1 MKVWG
6 LASCSES
13 GGLRGAALPPG
24 GSLGEVDAHPSSCT
38 GVGRRHQFRPRGCQG
53 NTQSQRNSSQGGTR
67 PSSPWRPFTPAVS
80 PASLVRE
87 GGDCTRGE
95 ARRITGSAGW
105 PQHGNT
111 LRWISFTLNEHLLAA
126 WCVSN
131 VVLRFVAKDHTSD
144 KNLTVTLF
152 NLHVFLQKELA
163 LQRDAETA
171 SDTKA

>member
-1 MKVWG
+1 M
-6 LASCSES
+6 A
-13 GGLRGAALPPG
+13 GGISFAPEAARATPRARGTALREEHGP
-24 GSLGEVDAHPSSCT
+24 AH
-38 GVGRRHQFRPRGCQG
+38 RD
-53 NTQSQRNSSQGGTR
+53 
-67 PSSPWRPFTPAVS
+67 AVS